1 MSDSPGDVTALLRQA
16 SAGDQAALER
26 LLPLV
31 YDELR
36 RLAADHLGRERPD
49 HTLQPTALV
58 HEAWIRLVD
67 QTRTSWESRGQ
78 FLAVA
83 ATSMRRILVDH
94 ARGRARI
101 KRAAAGERVALEED
115 AAVAAERGVDLVAID
130 EALRKLGE
138 DDSRKVRVIELRFFA
153 GMTIEETAAALSI
166 APATVK
172 RDWEFA
178 RLWLL
183 RELSGEGGG
192 DA

>member
-94 ARGRARI
+94 ARRRAAKKRDAGRPITLEENLAGDTEPEEVLGVNDALERLAELDARQARI
-101 KRAAAGERVALEED
+101 V
-115 AAVAAERGVDLVAID
+115 
-130 EALRKLGE
+130 
-138 DDSRKVRVIELRFFA
+138 ELRYFA
-153 GMTIEETAAALSI
+153 GLTVEETAAVLELS
-166 APATVK
+166 PATVK
-172 RDWEFA
+172 REWTSA
-178 RLWLL
+178 KAWLQL
-183 RELSGEGGG
+183 ELG
-192 DA
+192 